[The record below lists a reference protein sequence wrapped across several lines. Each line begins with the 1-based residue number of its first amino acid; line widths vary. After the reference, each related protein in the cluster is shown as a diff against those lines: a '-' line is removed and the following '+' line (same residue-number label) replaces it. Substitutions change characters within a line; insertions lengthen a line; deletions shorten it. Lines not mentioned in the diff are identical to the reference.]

1 MIHLLNFG
9 HTLADAN
16 VFPETSCVPREES
29 GGRNV
34 AEKHHLDSGRQPDD
48 GREQPSAGPAASV
61 LTRLDGPQIGNH
73 PPGRRRA
80 HILLA
85 GVAGGFLTG
94 LGIVFLT
101 AQPSTI
107 AAGTPLSETLEP
119 VTERP
124 RVRPAPQDTG
134 LSCGDALEA
143 VMYGAPSR
151 N

>member
-1 MIHLLNFG
+1 MNRLVAMRAEYANLIAESRHSTTILESAQ
-9 HTLADAN
+9 TELANSRA
-16 VFPETSCVPREES
+16 S
-29 GGRNV
+29 
-34 AEKHHLDSGRQPDD
+34 Q
-48 GREQPSAGPAASV
+48 SAALAASV

-73 PPGRRRA
+73 PLGPRRA

-124 RVRPAPQDTG
+124 RVRPAPQGTG
-134 LSCGDALEA
+134 LSFGDALEA